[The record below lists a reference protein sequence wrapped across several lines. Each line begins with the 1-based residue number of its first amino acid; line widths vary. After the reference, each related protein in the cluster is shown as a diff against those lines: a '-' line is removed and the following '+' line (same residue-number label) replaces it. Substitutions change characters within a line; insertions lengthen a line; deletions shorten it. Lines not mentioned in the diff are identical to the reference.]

1 MKKSANIFTLLL
13 VVVLIYTLCAC
24 GSAGVNQP
32 GEEYMPDMGHSIAY
46 EANYY
51 DYYKYN
57 RWGSAEE
64 YYEMAKPRKPV
75 MGTIPRGD
83 AGQSKSDNP
92 NALSIPA
99 SGSVPYYYE
108 DTEEERTRAMN
119 EITTN
124 PFPITAEGLA
134 RAKPLY
140 NVNCGIC
147 HGGAGDGN
155 GWLVDEKNPNV
166 KYPAQ
171 PAILINDEFTA
182 ASEGR
187 FYHAIM
193 YGKNVMGGYA
203 DKMSYEERWQ
213 VIHYIRTLQAKEKGL
228 VYSEEKNTLNNVGV
242 PGVSIPKKKTRSKKI
257 LIPTLAHSAG
267 HGSGGDHG
275 HDAGHGDGHGHDNNS
290 HEHDAEIHD
299 AHKADSHDGHDHGS
313 HDGDNH
319 DGHDHGDHKKDDH
332 H

>member
-32 GEEYMPDMGHSIAY
+32 GDEYMPDMGHSIAY

-57 RWGSAEE
+57 RWGSAAE

-75 MGTIPRGD
+75 MGTIPRGN
-83 AGQSKSDNP
+83 AGNATSDNP

-99 SGSVPYYYE
+99 SGSVPYYYA

-124 PFPITAEGLA
+124 PFPITEEGLA

-140 NVNCGIC
+140 EINCGIC
-147 HGGAGDGN
+147 HGNKGDGN
-155 GWLVDEKNPNV
+155 GWLVDEKNRNA

-171 PAILINDEFTA
+171 PALLTNDEFTA

-193 YGKNVMGGYA
+193 HGKNMMGGYA
-203 DKMSYEERWQ
+203 DKLSYEERWQ
-213 VIHYIRTLQAKEKGL
+213 VIHYIRSLQAKDRSLAYNEKAN
-228 VYSEEKNTLNNVGV
+228 SLNSVGV
-242 PGVSIPKKKTRSKKI
+242 PGASVPKKKVHAMKVAV
-257 LIPTLAHSAG
+257 PTLAHGAG
-267 HGSGGDHG
+267 HGHGGGHDDHSTRST
-275 HDAGHGDGHGHDNNS
+275 HDAGGHDTHKADGHGHD
-290 HEHDAEIHD
+290 
-299 AHKADSHDGHDHGS
+299 KDSHDGHDHGS
-313 HDGDNH
+313 HDNH
-319 DGHDHGDHKKDDH
+319 DHEGHDHGHDHKKDDH